1 MKYKF
6 VEELLSSA
14 FKRAKNNGNQFYD
27 IKERNIVK
35 LQTIYQYI
43 DDKLEKIYNDIFLP
57 ENKFYKELYKLLFA
71 DINIKKLRE
80 RIKYIRKIIKQVYL
94 KYKDDI
100 KLTKDKKLIEKYR
113 REFYGRIS
121 SILRRNWI
129 IFKYY
134 NIYLNRRRKIPNI
147 KNLPT
152 VVISGLPNVGKST
165 LLKNLTG
172 SNVKI
177 EPYPFTT
184 KDLMIGYIKTP
195 YFDIQVIDTPGIL
208 DRPIEE
214 MNEIEKKSILAL
226 NYLAN
231 LIIYIFDLT
240 ETCGYSIEEQV
251 NLLNMIKK
259 IFNKEIILYFSKK
272 DLFTEREEKI
282 LNEFIKNY
290 NYNNMN
296 IFYDY
301 NKLKEFLISYIK
313 NKKEWYI

>member
-43 DDKLEKIYNDIFLP
+43 DDKLEKIYNDIILP
-57 ENKFYKELYKLLFA
+57 ENKFYKELYKLLFT

-80 RIKYIRKIIKQVYL
+80 GIKYIRKIIKQVYL
-94 KYKDDI
+94 KYNNDI

-240 ETCGYSIEEQV
+240 ETCGYSIEEQE
-251 NLLNMIKK
+251 NLLNNIKK

-282 LNEFIKNY
+282 LNEFIKK
-290 NYNNMN
+290 YNNMN

>member
-43 DDKLEKIYNDIFLP
+43 DDKLEKIYNDIILP
-57 ENKFYKELYKLLFA
+57 ENKFYKELYKLLFT
-71 DINIKKLRE
+71 DIDIKKLRE

-94 KYKDDI
+94 KYKNDI

-240 ETCGYSIEEQV
+240 ETCGYSIEEQT

-282 LNEFIKNY
+282 LNEFIKK
-290 NYNNMN
+290 YNNM

>member
-6 VEELLSSA
+6 VEDLLSSA

-43 DDKLEKIYNDIFLP
+43 DDKLEKIYNDIILP
-57 ENKFYKELYKLLFA
+57 ENKFYKELYKLLFT
-71 DINIKKLRE
+71 DIDIKKLKE

-94 KYKDDI
+94 KYNNDI

-240 ETCGYSIEEQV
+240 ETCGYSIKEQI
-251 NLLNMIKK
+251 NLLNMIKR

-290 NYNNMN
+290 NNMN

>member
-43 DDKLEKIYNDIFLP
+43 DDKLEKIYNDIILP
-57 ENKFYKELYKLLFA
+57 ENKFYKELYKLLFT

-94 KYKDDI
+94 KYKNDI
-100 KLTKDKKLIEKYR
+100 KLTKDKKLIERYR

-240 ETCGYSIEEQV
+240 ETCGYSIKEQI
-251 NLLNMIKK
+251 NLLNTIKK

-272 DLFTEREEKI
+272 DLFTEKEEKI
-282 LNEFIKNY
+282 INEFIKK
-290 NYNNMN
+290 YNNMN

-301 NKLKEFLISYIK
+301 NELKEFLISYIK

>member
-43 DDKLEKIYNDIFLP
+43 DDKLEKIYNDIILP
-57 ENKFYKELYKLLFA
+57 ENRFYKELYKLLFA

-94 KYKDDI
+94 KYKNDI

-240 ETCGYSIEEQV
+240 ETCGYSIKEQI
-251 NLLNMIKK
+251 NLLNTIKK

-272 DLFTEREEKI
+272 DLFKEKEEKI

-290 NYNNMN
+290 NNMN

-301 NKLKEFLISYIK
+301 NELKEFLISYIK

>member
-57 ENKFYKELYKLLFA
+57 ENKFYKELYKLLFT

-251 NLLNMIKK
+251 NLLNMVKK

-290 NYNNMN
+290 NNMN

>member
-57 ENKFYKELYKLLFA
+57 ENKFYKELYKLLFT

-240 ETCGYSIEEQV
+240 ETCGYSIKEQE
-251 NLLNMIKK
+251 NLLNNIKK

-282 LNEFIKNY
+282 LNEFIKKN
-290 NYNNMN
+290 NNMN

>member
-43 DDKLEKIYNDIFLP
+43 DDKLEKIYNDIVLP
-57 ENKFYKELYKLLFA
+57 ENKFYKELYKLLFT

-94 KYKDDI
+94 KYKNDI
-100 KLTKDKKLIEKYR
+100 KLTKDKKLIERYR

-134 NIYLNRRRKIPNI
+134 NIYLNRRKKVPNI

-184 KDLMIGYIKTP
+184 KDIMIGYIKTP

-231 LIIYIFDLT
+231 LIIYVFDLT
-240 ETCGYSIEEQV
+240 ETCGYNIKEQI
-251 NLLNMIKK
+251 NLLNNIKRM
-259 IFNKEIILYFSKK
+259 FNKEIILYFSKK
-272 DLFTEREEKI
+272 DLFTEKEEKI

-290 NYNNMN
+290 NNTN

-301 NKLKEFLISYIK
+301 NELKEFLISYIK

>member
-43 DDKLEKIYNDIFLP
+43 DDKLEKIYNDIILP
-57 ENKFYKELYKLLFA
+57 ENKFYKELYKLLFT

-94 KYKDDI
+94 KYKNDI
-100 KLTKDKKLIEKYR
+100 KLTKDKKLIERYR

-240 ETCGYSIEEQV
+240 ETCGYSIKEQI
-251 NLLNMIKK
+251 NLLNNIKK

-272 DLFTEREEKI
+272 DLFTEKEEKI
-282 LNEFIKNY
+282 LNEFIKK
-290 NYNNMN
+290 YNNMN

>member
-43 DDKLEKIYNDIFLP
+43 DDKLEKIYNDIILP
-57 ENKFYKELYKLLFA
+57 ENKFYKELYKLLFT
-71 DINIKKLRE
+71 DIDIKKLRE

-94 KYKDDI
+94 KYKNDI

-240 ETCGYSIEEQV
+240 ETCGYSIEEQI
-251 NLLNMIKK
+251 NLLNMIKR

-272 DLFTEREEKI
+272 DLFKEKEEKI
-282 LNEFIKNY
+282 LNEFIKK
-290 NYNNMN
+290 YNNMN

>member
-43 DDKLEKIYNDIFLP
+43 DDKLEKIYNDIILP
-57 ENKFYKELYKLLFA
+57 ENKFYKELYKLLFT
-71 DINIKKLRE
+71 DINIKKLKE
-80 RIKYIRKIIKQVYL
+80 RIKYIRKIIKQIYL
-94 KYKDDI
+94 KYKNDI
-100 KLTKDKKLIEKYR
+100 KLTKDKKLIERYR

-240 ETCGYSIEEQV
+240 ETCGYSIEEQE
-251 NLLNMIKK
+251 NLLNNIKK

-272 DLFTEREEKI
+272 DFFTEKEEKI
-282 LNEFIKNY
+282 LNEFIKK
-290 NYNNMN
+290 YNNMN

-301 NKLKEFLISYIK
+301 NELKEFLISYIK

>member
-43 DDKLEKIYNDIFLP
+43 DDKLEKIYNDIILP
-57 ENKFYKELYKLLFA
+57 ENKFYKELYKLLFT

-80 RIKYIRKIIKQVYL
+80 RIKYIRKIIEQVYL
-94 KYKDDI
+94 KYKNDI
-100 KLTKDKKLIEKYR
+100 KLTKDKKLIERYR

-231 LIIYIFDLT
+231 LIIYVFDLT
-240 ETCGYSIEEQV
+240 ETCGYNIKEQI
-251 NLLNMIKK
+251 NLLNNIKK

-272 DLFTEREEKI
+272 DLFTEKEEKI
-282 LNEFIKNY
+282 LNEFIK

>member
-43 DDKLEKIYNDIFLP
+43 DDKLEKTYNDIILP
-57 ENKFYKELYKLLFA
+57 ENKFYKELYKLLFT

-94 KYKDDI
+94 KYKNDI

-121 SILRRNWI
+121 SILRRNWM

-231 LIIYIFDLT
+231 LIVYIFDLT
-240 ETCGYSIEEQV
+240 ETCGYSIKEQI
-251 NLLNMIKK
+251 NLLNTIKK

-290 NYNNMN
+290 NNIN

>member
-43 DDKLEKIYNDIFLP
+43 DDKLEKIYNDIILP
-57 ENKFYKELYKLLFA
+57 ENKFYKELYKLLFT

-94 KYKDDI
+94 EYKNDI
-100 KLTKDKKLIEKYR
+100 KLTKDKKLIERYR

-177 EPYPFTT
+177 EPYLFTT
-184 KDLMIGYIKTP
+184 KDLMLGYIKTP
-195 YFDIQVIDTPGIL
+195 YFDIQVVDTPGIL

-240 ETCGYSIEEQV
+240 ETCGYSIKEQI
-251 NLLNMIKK
+251 NLLKTIKK

-272 DLFTEREEKI
+272 DLFKEKEEKI

-290 NYNNMN
+290 NNIN

-301 NKLKEFLISYIK
+301 NELKEFLISYIK

>member
-43 DDKLEKIYNDIFLP
+43 DDKLEKIYNDIILP
-57 ENKFYKELYKLLFA
+57 ENKFYKELYKLLFT

-94 KYKDDI
+94 KYKNDI

-240 ETCGYSIEEQV
+240 ETCGYSIEEQI
-251 NLLNMIKK
+251 NLLNTIKK

-272 DLFTEREEKI
+272 DLFTEKEEKI
-282 LNEFIKNY
+282 LNEFIK

>member
-43 DDKLEKIYNDIFLP
+43 DDKLEKIYNDIILP
-57 ENKFYKELYKLLFA
+57 ENKFYKELYKLLFT

-214 MNEIEKKSILAL
+214 MNEIEKESILAL

-240 ETCGYSIEEQV
+240 ETCGYSIEEQT
-251 NLLNMIKK
+251 NLLNNIKK

-282 LNEFIKNY
+282 LNEFIKK
-290 NYNNMN
+290 YNNMN

>member
-43 DDKLEKIYNDIFLP
+43 DDKLEKIYNDIILP
-57 ENKFYKELYKLLFA
+57 ENKFYKELYKLLFT

-94 KYKDDI
+94 KYKNDI

-240 ETCGYSIEEQV
+240 ETCGYSIEEQK
-251 NLLNMIKK
+251 NLLNNIKK

-272 DLFTEREEKI
+272 DLFTEKEEKI
-282 LNEFIKNY
+282 LNEFIK

>member
-6 VEELLSSA
+6 VEDLLSSA

-43 DDKLEKIYNDIFLP
+43 DDKLEKIYNDIILP
-57 ENKFYKELYKLLFA
+57 ENKFYKELYKLLFT

-94 KYKDDI
+94 KYKNDI

-240 ETCGYSIEEQV
+240 ETCGYSIKEQI
-251 NLLNMIKK
+251 NLLNNIKK

-282 LNEFIKNY
+282 LNEFIKK
-290 NYNNMN
+290 YNNMN

>member
-43 DDKLEKIYNDIFLP
+43 DDKLEKIYNDIILP
-57 ENKFYKELYKLLFA
+57 ENKFYKELYKLLFT

-94 KYKDDI
+94 KYKNDI
-100 KLTKDKKLIEKYR
+100 KLTKDKKLIERYR

-177 EPYPFTT
+177 EPYLFTT
-184 KDLMIGYIKTP
+184 KDLMLGYIKTP
-195 YFDIQVIDTPGIL
+195 YFDIQVVDTPGIL

-240 ETCGYSIEEQV
+240 ETCGYGIKEQI
-251 NLLNMIKK
+251 NLLKTIKK

-272 DLFTEREEKI
+272 DLFTEKEEKI

-290 NYNNMN
+290 NNIN

-301 NKLKEFLISYIK
+301 NELKEFLISYIK

>member
-43 DDKLEKIYNDIFLP
+43 DDKLEKIYNDIILP
-57 ENKFYKELYKLLFA
+57 ENKFYKELYKLLFT
-71 DINIKKLRE
+71 DINIKKLKE
-80 RIKYIRKIIKQVYL
+80 RIKYIRKIIRQVYL
-94 KYKDDI
+94 KYNNDI

-240 ETCGYSIEEQV
+240 ETCGYSIEEQE
-251 NLLNMIKK
+251 NLLNNIKK

-282 LNEFIKNY
+282 LNEFIKK
-290 NYNNMN
+290 YNNMN

>member
-14 FKRAKNNGNQFYD
+14 FKRAKNSGNQFYD

-43 DDKLEKIYNDIFLP
+43 DYKLEKIYNDIILP
-57 ENKFYKELYKLLFA
+57 ENKFYKELYKLLFT

-94 KYKDDI
+94 KYKNDI
-100 KLTKDKKLIEKYR
+100 KLTKDKKLIERYR

-177 EPYPFTT
+177 EPYLFTT
-184 KDLMIGYIKTP
+184 KDLMLGYIKTP
-195 YFDIQVIDTPGIL
+195 YFDIQVVDTPGIL

-240 ETCGYSIEEQV
+240 ETCGYSIKEQI
-251 NLLNMIKK
+251 NLLKTIKK

-272 DLFTEREEKI
+272 DLFTEKEEKI

-290 NYNNMN
+290 NNTN

-301 NKLKEFLISYIK
+301 NELKEFLISYIK

>member
-35 LQTIYQYI
+35 LQIIYQYI
-43 DDKLEKIYNDIFLP
+43 DDKLEKIYNDIILP
-57 ENKFYKELYKLLFA
+57 ENKFYKELYKLLFI

-94 KYKDDI
+94 KYKNDI
-100 KLTKDKKLIEKYR
+100 KLTKDKKSIEKYR

-184 KDLMIGYIKTP
+184 RDLMIGYIKTP

-208 DRPIEE
+208 DRSIEE
-214 MNEIEKKSILAL
+214 MNETEKKAILAL
-226 NYLAN
+226 DYLAN

-240 ETCGYSIEEQV
+240 ETCGYSIKEQV
-251 NLLNMIKK
+251 NLLNTIKK
-259 IFNKEIILYFSKK
+259 TFNKEIIFYFSKK

-282 LNEFIKNY
+282 LNEFIKKH
-290 NYNNMN
+290 NNMN
-296 IFYDY
+296 IFYNY
-301 NKLKEFLISYIK
+301 NSLKEFLISYIK

>member
-43 DDKLEKIYNDIFLP
+43 DDKLEKIYNDIILP
-57 ENKFYKELYKLLFA
+57 ENKFYKELYKLLFT

-94 KYKDDI
+94 KYKNDI
-100 KLTKDKKLIEKYR
+100 KLTKDKKLIERYR

-240 ETCGYSIEEQV
+240 ETCGYSIEEQE
-251 NLLNMIKK
+251 NLLNNIKK

-272 DLFTEREEKI
+272 DLFTEKEEKI
-282 LNEFIKNY
+282 LNEFIKK
-290 NYNNMN
+290 YNNMN

>member
-43 DDKLEKIYNDIFLP
+43 DDKLEKIYNDIILP

-94 KYKDDI
+94 KYKNDI
-100 KLTKDKKLIEKYR
+100 KLTKDKKLIERYR

-231 LIIYIFDLT
+231 LIVYIFDLT
-240 ETCGYSIEEQV
+240 ETCGYSIKEQI

-290 NYNNMN
+290 NNMN

>member
-43 DDKLEKIYNDIFLP
+43 DDKLEKIYNDIILP
-57 ENKFYKELYKLLFA
+57 ENKFYKELYKLLFT

-94 KYKDDI
+94 KYKNDI
-100 KLTKDKKLIEKYR
+100 KLTKDKKLIERYR

-240 ETCGYSIEEQV
+240 ETCGYSIKEQI
-251 NLLNMIKK
+251 NLLNTIKK

-272 DLFTEREEKI
+272 DLFTEKEEKI
-282 LNEFIKNY
+282 INEFIK

-301 NKLKEFLISYIK
+301 NELKEFLISYIK

>member
-43 DDKLEKIYNDIFLP
+43 DDKLEKIYNDIILP
-57 ENKFYKELYKLLFA
+57 ENKFYKELYKLLFT

-94 KYKDDI
+94 KYKNDI

-231 LIIYIFDLT
+231 LIIYVFDLT
-240 ETCGYSIEEQV
+240 ETCGYSIREQI
-251 NLLNMIKK
+251 NLLNNIKK

-272 DLFTEREEKI
+272 DLFTEKEEKI

-290 NYNNMN
+290 NNIN

>member
-43 DDKLEKIYNDIFLP
+43 DDKLEKIYNDIILP
-57 ENKFYKELYKLLFA
+57 ENKFYKELYKLLFT

-94 KYKDDI
+94 KYKNDI

-240 ETCGYSIEEQV
+240 ETCGYSIEEQT
-251 NLLNMIKK
+251 NLLNNIKK

-282 LNEFIKNY
+282 LNEFIKK
-290 NYNNMN
+290 YNNMN

>member
-43 DDKLEKIYNDIFLP
+43 DDKLEKIYNDIILP
-57 ENKFYKELYKLLFA
+57 ENKFYKELYKLLFK

-94 KYKDDI
+94 KYKNDI
-100 KLTKDKKLIEKYR
+100 KLTKDKKLIERYR

-152 VVISGLPNVGKST
+152 VVIAGLPNVGKST

-240 ETCGYSIEEQV
+240 ETCGYSIKEQI
-251 NLLNMIKK
+251 NLLNNIKK

-272 DLFTEREEKI
+272 DLFTEKEEKI
-282 LNEFIKNY
+282 FNEFIK

>member
-43 DDKLEKIYNDIFLP
+43 DDKLEKIYNDIILP
-57 ENKFYKELYKLLFA
+57 ENKFYKELYKLLFT

-94 KYKDDI
+94 EYKNDI
-100 KLTKDKKLIEKYR
+100 KLTKDKKLIERYR

-147 KNLPT
+147 KNSPT

-177 EPYPFTT
+177 EPYLFTT
-184 KDLMIGYIKTP
+184 KDLMLGYIKTP
-195 YFDIQVIDTPGIL
+195 YFDIQVVDTPGIL

-240 ETCGYSIEEQV
+240 ETCGYSIKEQI
-251 NLLNMIKK
+251 NLLKTIKK

-272 DLFTEREEKI
+272 DLFTEKEEKI

-290 NYNNMN
+290 NNMN

-301 NKLKEFLISYIK
+301 NELKEFLISYIK

>member
-43 DDKLEKIYNDIFLP
+43 DDKLEKIYNDIILP
-57 ENKFYKELYKLLFA
+57 ENKFYKELYKLLFT

-94 KYKDDI
+94 KYKNDI
-100 KLTKDKKLIEKYR
+100 KLTKDKKLIERYR

-240 ETCGYSIEEQV
+240 ETCGYSIEEQI
-251 NLLNMIKK
+251 NLLNNIKK

-272 DLFTEREEKI
+272 DFFTEKEEKI
-282 LNEFIKNY
+282 LNEFIKK
-290 NYNNMN
+290 YNNMN

>member
-43 DDKLEKIYNDIFLP
+43 DDKLEKIYNDIILP
-57 ENKFYKELYKLLFA
+57 ENKFYKELYKLLFT
-71 DINIKKLRE
+71 DINIKKLKE
-80 RIKYIRKIIKQVYL
+80 RIKYIRKIIRQVYL
-94 KYKDDI
+94 KYNNDI

-240 ETCGYSIEEQV
+240 ETCGYSIEEQE
-251 NLLNMIKK
+251 NLLNNIKK

-272 DLFTEREEKI
+272 DLFTEREEKT
-282 LNEFIKNY
+282 LNEFIKK
-290 NYNNMN
+290 YNNMN

>member
-57 ENKFYKELYKLLFA
+57 ENKFYKELYKLLFT

-240 ETCGYSIEEQV
+240 ETCGYSIKEQE
-251 NLLNMIKK
+251 NLLNNIKK
-259 IFNKEIILYFSKK
+259 MFNKEIILYFSKK

-282 LNEFIKNY
+282 LNEFIKKN
-290 NYNNMN
+290 NNMN

>member
-14 FKRAKNNGNQFYD
+14 FKRAKNNGKQFYD

-43 DDKLEKIYNDIFLP
+43 DDKLEKIYNDIILP
-57 ENKFYKELYKLLFA
+57 ENKFYKELYKLLFT

-94 KYKDDI
+94 KYKNDI

-172 SNVKI
+172 SSVKI

-231 LIIYIFDLT
+231 LIVYIFDLT
-240 ETCGYSIEEQV
+240 ETCGYSIGEQK
-251 NLLNMIKK
+251 NLLNNIKK

-272 DLFTEREEKI
+272 DLFKEKEEKI
-282 LNEFIKNY
+282 LNEFIK

>member
-43 DDKLEKIYNDIFLP
+43 DDKLEKIYNDIILP
-57 ENKFYKELYKLLFA
+57 ENKFYKELYKLLFT

-94 KYKDDI
+94 KYKNDI

-240 ETCGYSIEEQV
+240 ETCGYSIKEQI
-251 NLLNMIKK
+251 NLLNTIKK

-272 DLFTEREEKI
+272 DLFTEKEEKI
-282 LNEFIKNY
+282 INEFIKK
-290 NYNNMN
+290 YNNMN

>member
-57 ENKFYKELYKLLFA
+57 ENKFYKELYKLLFT

-290 NYNNMN
+290 NNMN